1 MLSDALH
8 PWRYVTNALGG
19 SRAVG
24 RARRIVTRLL
34 YDYLARSYPHAE
46 WTTMNYGY
54 ALLPGEQTRNVE
66 VDPSVPEHLALQ
78 LYARLASAA
87 AAARASDMLAGL
99 DILEIG
105 SGRGG
110 GAIHVAQRFRP
121 QRIVALDLSAT
132 ATTLARHL
140 HGRTQSVEFVHG
152 DAENLVFDSETF
164 DVVLNVESA
173 HCYGSLSRFLSEVQ
187 RVLRPGGC
195 LAFADFVSRRNGA
208 REHLLATLTASRLRP
223 IQLDD
228 ITVNIVAAL
237 AQDEARKRELL
248 RRHVRGWFKSFA
260 QGAYAMEGSAMR
272 RELVAG
278 HTVYVAAVLKKE

>member
-19 SRAVG
+19 GRAVG

-54 ALLPGEQTRNVE
+54 ALLPEELTKNVE

-87 AAARASDMLAGL
+87 AAARGSDMLAGL

-132 ATTLARHL
+132 ATALARHL

-195 LAFADFVSRRNGA
+195 VAFADFVSRRNGA

-248 RRHVRGWFKSFA
+248 TRHVRGWFKSFA